1 MIEIKTS
8 EIPLYTY
15 QSDYKKRNNNL
26 IMSSAGEDA
35 EKLEFSHL
43 LVQMVQNYVY
53 TYKKVC
59 KTGKI

>member
-1 MIEIKTS
+1 
-8 EIPLYTY
+8 
-15 QSDYKKRNNNL
+15 
-26 IMSSAGEDA
+26 MSSAGEDA

-59 KTGKI
+59 KTGKIWISLTDCMNSNCLSSVL